1 MKRFAVG
8 YLSLLALWWGIL
20 AAPWAIV
27 TGEANASLSGTEIS
41 AGLAALP
48 VVLLLLLF
56 LIAYTRWRSG
66 LLVVAALVF
75 ALGAWLASASP
86 AGQPAVSSAI
96 AAQTGIADAAG
107 QLAVVTVTNTGWNLA
122 AMAVA
127 ILSSAVCLVF
137 VVGAKN
143 WRGRERRSES
153 RAGDDDQDLW
163 SETNQALN

>member
-8 YLSLLALWWGIL
+8 YLALLALWWAVL

-27 TGEANASLSGTEIS
+27 TGAASASLSGTEVS

-56 LIAYTRWRSG
+56 LIAYTRWRGG
-66 LLVVAALVF
+66 LLVLAASVF

-86 AGQPAVSSAI
+86 ASQPVVSSAI
-96 AAQTGIADAAG
+96 AAQTGIADLAG
-107 QLAVVTVTNTGWNLA
+107 QLAVVTVTNTGWHLA
-122 AMAVA
+122 AIAVA
-127 ILSSAVCLVF
+127 ILGSAFCLFF
-137 VVGAKN
+137 VMGAKN

-153 RAGDDDQDLW
+153 RTGDDQPDLW
-163 SETNQALN
+163 SETDQALN